1 MKCPICGNEMQAGG
15 LIVDGVVSGWVP
27 LEKFE
32 KKGLE
37 QMTRSGFRTIGG
49 EVSALL
55 GQTKVPNAYLCES
68 CKKIVGVFDVII

>member
-15 LIVDGVVSGWVP
+15 LIVDGVVPGWVP
-27 LEKFE
+27 LEEFE
-32 KKGLE
+32 KTGLE
-37 QMTRSGFRTIGG
+37 QVTRSGFRTIGG